1 MNLDEF
7 KEGWRLLLACFIGVG
22 ISLPSLYVYTS
33 GIWINSWQN
42 EFGWSRGAIG
52 IGQGLVYLILVL
64 GTPFVGILIDRF
76 GFKNIGVLSLVLYG
90 SCFFLFSLMNGSLF
104 IFYLLSILIAFTALP
119 STPVGFTKTIHECF
133 EVNRGLALG
142 ITLSAIGLGAI
153 ILPKYLT
160 PYVASQGW
168 RKGFIILFL
177 ITFIS
182 TPLVWYLWK
191 KSPNKSSIKNVVLNN
206 EITYSEAIKTKIFWQ
221 LGLIFF
227 LISSAVLGLIPNF
240 IPMLLDEGL
249 SATKAGELMAVLG
262 ASVVIGRILTGFLL
276 DRYFAPHVAIL
287 VFALSASGCLVLGYW
302 QTKFVLWGAIT
313 IGLVIG
319 AEVDLVSF
327 FSVKYFGV
335 KNYGTIFG
343 MLYSI
348 FVCGAVISPILIGY
362 SWDITGNYN
371 LAYILAAVIIFSA
384 LIITAFLPKF
394 PKPTQK

>member
-64 GTPFVGILIDRF
+64 GTPFVGMLIDRF

-191 KSPNKSSIKNVVLNN
+191 KPPNKLSIKNVVLNN

-227 LISSAVLGLIPNF
+227 LISSATF
-240 IPMLLDEGL
+240 
-249 SATKAGELMAVLG
+249 
-262 ASVVIGRILTGFLL
+262 
-276 DRYFAPHVAIL
+276 
-287 VFALSASGCLVLGYW
+287 
-302 QTKFVLWGAIT
+302 
-313 IGLVIG
+313 
-319 AEVDLVSF
+319 
-327 FSVKYFGV
+327 
-335 KNYGTIFG
+335 
-343 MLYSI
+343 
-348 FVCGAVISPILIGY
+348 
-362 SWDITGNYN
+362 
-371 LAYILAAVIIFSA
+371 
-384 LIITAFLPKF
+384 
-394 PKPTQK
+394 